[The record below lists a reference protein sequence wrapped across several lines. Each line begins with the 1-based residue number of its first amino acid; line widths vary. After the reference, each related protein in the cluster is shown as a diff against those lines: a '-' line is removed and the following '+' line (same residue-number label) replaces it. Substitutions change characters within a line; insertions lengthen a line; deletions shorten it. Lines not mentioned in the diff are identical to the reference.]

1 MTSPFLWQVIGPYCF
16 KTFIFIVSRCWLKR
30 ILPHILIKPFFNSY
44 SEGIK
49 ARETKWLLTGTEV
62 QSIQP
67 DSFIML
73 LYNPNGILITHYR
86 ANKTAS
92 MLLSGYKCNNTNYCY
107 SCLRKGCGFFWC
119 PCLQFTTYKY
129 EIKVCPLNNV
139 LIIPFYLLRT
149 PKKLKLWNLGFLW
162 FIVFFLSSVFLFL
175 FLNYVQSCLYAQSRQ
190 MPGTVNCWGQQ
201 NEDSTA
207 AHCLCQSAGLKGAS
221 PSQRHRVPQRS
232 SACIGKRAAQELEVW
247 ISSSLHPSTP
257 YYQFLPLSVTAQLSP
272 LCSRT
277 ANSRSSSTTEQL
289 RGGPR

>member
-16 KTFIFIVSRCWLKR
+16 KAFIFIVSRCWLKR

-119 PCLQFTTYKY
+119 PCLQFITYKY
-129 EIKVCPLNNV
+129 EIKVCPLKNV

-162 FIVFFLSSVFLFL
+162 SIVFFLSSVFLFL
-175 FLNYVQSCLYAQSRQ
+175 FLNYVQSCLYARSRQ

-207 AHCLCQSAGLKGAS
+207 AHCVCA
-221 PSQRHRVPQRS
+221 RVP
-232 SACIGKRAAQELEVW
+232 GWRALLPPRDTGCHGGAQCVSESMWHKSWKSEFPVLS
-247 ISSSLHPSTP
+247 IYPLPIASF
-257 YYQFLPLSVTAQLSP
+257 FLFL
-272 LCSRT
+272 
-277 ANSRSSSTTEQL
+277 
-289 RGGPR
+289 